1 MKNFKQVIKQE
12 ILTNLSKLDSL
23 KDRDNPLSSPEE
35 LWAEAIAN
43 NVVDKYSPFISEVEE
58 FNNMM
63 GKGDS
68 NNISPIIPKKE
79 EWQFIVDFI
88 KEELDEYEE
97 ACKNNDIVEVADALG
112 DIMYVLCNGIL
123 LHGLK
128 DKFNEI
134 YDEIQRSN
142 LSKLCYTEDE
152 AKESVSVRSKEKGW
166 DIHYEKINN
175 HYVLYRSSDRK
186 VQKSI
191 NFSSPN
197 LKPIIEK

>member
-1 MKNFKQVIKQE
+1 MKNFQQVIKKE
-12 ILTNLSKLDSL
+12 ILTNLSKLDSFR
-23 KDRDNPLSSPEE
+23 DRDNPLSPPEE
-35 LWAEAIAN
+35 LWAESIAN
-43 NVVDKYSPFISEVEE
+43 NIVSKYSPFISEVEE

-68 NNISPIIPKKE
+68 NNTSPTIPKKE
-79 EWQFIVDFI
+79 EWQFIVNFI

-97 ACKNNDIVEVADALG
+97 ACKDNDIVEIADALG

-166 DIHYEKINN
+166 DVHYEKINN